1 MKARTKSSNALLRS
15 DDYDGADSGS
25 VYDFMSAQ
33 ATRLASG
40 SAGIGD
46 GPGSALHAG
55 NRALESIGRHEA
67 LRALLAFSE
76 LHERIRDRRAASQS
90 IPDDLFQTERFVLD
104 EVLQLIC
111 DRALE
116 VTGAHGMVLALAE
129 GSAIVCRASSGTA
142 LIDRGTRLRVDSEFL
157 AECLVSGKIVRC
169 DDAETDARVALDLVR
184 QVGAT
189 SSVLVPLRG
198 THARLGVLQ
207 AFSRIPLGFTHG
219 DVRCLDLFA
228 ELVLSALKPEDQD
241 RRINWLSDLASEVL
255 APKAAVAEVVED
267 LAGEPAGMKEP
278 PDPAPAASEIPTAAV
293 APVVESV
300 SPVTAAG
307 DEPPEI
313 SAEMPAIM
321 SFAIA
326 DAPEEIEATTP
337 GTHWLPEWASA
348 RPGLSV
354 VLGLVAVA
362 ALFSF
367 GVWWGMRGTTSTKT
381 LGASKSTVAEST
393 AAASDNLMDPTR
405 FAPQEASTSTNKPF
419 PKITGVRHWSSAVG
433 STVVLDMD
441 DQVPYEVHRLM
452 SPERIYFDLHGTVLA
467 PHLDGQSL
475 DVGEIALSRV
485 RIAQPIPGVT
495 RLVLDTRDGS
505 NFSVSM
511 ETNPY
516 RLVIELRGNDRA
528 VAAKQQPTP
537 RAERKA
543 AQAIAATPA
552 KPTDERLAART
563 GRFRIVLDP
572 GHGGWDLGTVGR
584 QGLVE
589 KDLVLD
595 VTQRLGKLLQ
605 ARLGADVVLTRTS
618 DDYLPLEQRADV
630 ANQAQADLFVSV
642 HANYSNSTNARGVET
657 YYSNFFA
664 APGSKEIEKREN
676 GGEVKAPTVSLSAN
690 ALQEKISESRHL
702 AASVQ
707 RSLYAA
713 LAPRSPDIRDRG
725 IKDAAFVVLT
735 GTTMPAILTEISFV
749 SSPADERNLQSEAYR
764 EQIAEAL
771 YKGITRYEES
781 SPKTKMA
788 ELESAQAHR

>member
-1 MKARTKSSNALLRS
+1 MRANPTRVDS
-15 DDYDGADSGS
+15 DTAP
-25 VYDFMSAQ
+25 V
-33 ATRLASG
+33 
-40 SAGIGD
+40 AGES
-46 GPGSALHAG
+46 GSALHAG

-76 LHERIRDRRAASQS
+76 LRERIRTRRVAAHS
-90 IPDDLFQTERFVLD
+90 IPDDLCQTERFVLD

-129 GSAIVCRASSGTA
+129 GTTIVCRASSGTA
-142 LIDRGTRLRVDSEFL
+142 LVERGTRLPVDSEFL
-157 AECLVSGKIVRC
+157 AECLVSGKIIRC
-169 DDAETDARVALDLVR
+169 DDAETDPRVALDLVR

-198 THARLGVLQ
+198 TNARLGVLQ
-207 AFSRIPLGFTHG
+207 AFSRIPLGFTKN

-255 APKAAVAEVVED
+255 APKSATPEPDAPAMAEAKIPAVDKSAITTQPSVVEPVSTIFHSTESGTEVSAKTPAIESLPFADEAEANEEVVSTSLWLPAVA
-267 LAGEPAGMKEP
+267 
-278 PDPAPAASEIPTAAV
+278 S
-293 APVVESV
+293 S
-300 SPVTAAG
+300 
-307 DEPPEI
+307 
-313 SAEMPAIM
+313 
-321 SFAIA
+321 
-326 DAPEEIEATTP
+326 
-337 GTHWLPEWASA
+337 

-354 VLGLVAVA
+354 VVSLVAVA
-362 ALFSF
+362 ALFSV
-367 GVWWGMRGTTSTKT
+367 GVWWGMQEHGRSSTKE
-381 LGASKSTVAEST
+381 AS
-393 AAASDNLMDPTR
+393 AARSMAAQPASSAAGDNLMDPMP
-405 FAPQEASTSTNKPF
+405 FAPQETSVSAPNNRPL
-419 PKITGVRHWSSAVG
+419 PKITSVRHWATTVG

-452 SPERIYFDLHGTVLA
+452 SPERIYFDLHDSVLA
-467 PHLDGQSL
+467 PNLDGQSIEVD
-475 DVGEIALSRV
+475 DVALSRV
-485 RIAQPIPGVT
+485 RIAQPIPGVA
-495 RLVLDTRDGS
+495 RLVLDTRDGA

-516 RLVIELRGNDRA
+516 RLVIELRGNDRG
-528 VAAKQQPTP
+528 VAANQHPSAQPEHKP
-537 RAERKA
+537 
-543 AQAIAATPA
+543 AQTATALSPAPA
-552 KPTDERLAART
+552 KPSDERMAART
-563 GRFRIVLDP
+563 GKYRIVLDA

-584 QGLVE
+584 EGLVE

-595 VTQRLGKLLQ
+595 VTRRLGRLLE
-605 ARLGADVVLTRTS
+605 ARLGVDVVFTRTT

-642 HANYSNSTNARGVET
+642 HANYSNSANARGVET

-676 GGEVKAPTVSLSAN
+676 GGDVKPPTVSLSAT
-690 ALQEKISESRHL
+690 ALQEKIEESRHL

-713 LAPRSPDIRDRG
+713 VATKNPDVRDRG

-735 GTTMPAILTEISFV
+735 GTTMPAVLTEISFV

-771 YKGITRYEES
+771 YKGIARYEES
-781 SPKTKMA
+781 AQHTKV
-788 ELESAQAHR
+788 AQLQPTSAHR

>member
-1 MKARTKSSNALLRS
+1 
-15 DDYDGADSGS
+15 
-25 VYDFMSAQ
+25 MSAP
-33 ATRLASG
+33 ATRLAP
-40 SAGIGD
+40 D
-46 GPGSALHAG
+46 GAATADNPGSALHAG

-76 LHERIRDRRAASQS
+76 LHEQIRRRRVAAQS
-90 IPDDLFQTERFVLD
+90 VHEDLFQTERFVLD

-116 VTGAHGMVLALAE
+116 VTGAHGIVLALAD
-129 GSAIVCRASSGTA
+129 SDAMVCRASSGSA

-157 AECLVSGKIVRC
+157 AECLVSGNIVRC
-169 DDAETDARVALDLVR
+169 DDAESDARVALDLVR

-189 SSVLVPLRG
+189 SSVMVPLQG
-198 THARLGVLQ
+198 TNARLGVLQ
-207 AFSRIPLGFTHG
+207 AFSRIPLGFNDN

-241 RRINWLSDLASEVL
+241 RRINWLSDIVGDVL
-255 APKAAVAEVVED
+255 TPKAAIAGKATGKVPAAESAPVKAEI
-267 LAGEPAGMKEP
+267 EP
-278 PDPAPAASEIPTAAV
+278 PKPASPVSEAPAATK
-293 APVVESV
+293 APPAVESV
-300 SPVTAAG
+300 SAAPVSDDTSL
-307 DEPPEI
+307 EI
-313 SAEMPAIM
+313 PDKTPTIV

-326 DAPEEIEATTP
+326 DEPADDGGDTAE
-337 GTHWLPEWASA
+337 THWVPEFFRV

-354 VLGLVAVA
+354 VLGLAAVAV
-362 ALFSF
+362 LFSF
-367 GVWWGMRGTTSTKT
+367 GVWWGMHGFGSSKT
-381 LGASKSTVAEST
+381 LRASQASMAEPAST
-393 AAASDNLMDPTR
+393 ANDNLMDPTH
-405 FAPQEASTSTNKPF
+405 FAPQEASTSTPNGKAF
-419 PKITGVRHWSSAVG
+419 PKITGVRHWSSAIG

-452 SPERIYFDLHGTVLA
+452 SPERIYFDLHDTALA
-467 PHLDGQSL
+467 PNLDGQSI
-475 DVGEIALSRV
+475 DVGDDSLSRV

-516 RLVIELRGNDRA
+516 RLVIELRPNDRA
-528 VAAKQQPTP
+528 VATNSQAPVQTAEALIPTVAP
-537 RAERKA
+537 SA
-543 AQAIAATPA
+543 APT
-552 KPTDERLAART
+552 KPSDERLAAKT
-563 GRFRIVLDP
+563 GRFRIVLDA

-584 QGLVE
+584 EGLVE
-589 KDLVLD
+589 KDVVLD

-605 ARLGADVVLTRTS
+605 QRLGVDVVFTRTT

-642 HANYSNSTNARGVET
+642 HANYSNSANARGVET

-676 GGEVKAPTVSLSAN
+676 GGDVKPPTVSLSAN
-690 ALQEKISESRHL
+690 ALQEKIQESRHL

-707 RSLYAA
+707 RSLYTT
-713 LAPRSPDIRDRG
+713 LAPKSPDIRNRG

-749 SSPADERNLQSEAYR
+749 SSPADERNLQSESYR

-771 YKGITRYEES
+771 YKGIARYEETTHLKVAQLR
-781 SPKTKMA
+781 PT
-788 ELESAQAHR
+788 SASR

>member
-1 MKARTKSSNALLRS
+1 
-15 DDYDGADSGS
+15 
-25 VYDFMSAQ
+25 MSAQ
-33 ATRLASG
+33 ATRVAPAAAPLA
-40 SAGIGD
+40 D
-46 GPGSALHAG
+46 NNGSALQAG

-67 LRALLAFSE
+67 MRALLAFSE
-76 LHERIRDRRAASQS
+76 LHERIRARRVASQS
-90 IPDDLFQTERFVLD
+90 VPDDLFQTERFVLD

-116 VTGAHGMVLALAE
+116 VTGAHGIVLALAD
-129 GSAIVCRASSGTA
+129 GPAIICRASSGTA

-157 AECLVSGKIVRC
+157 AECLVSGKLVRC
-169 DDAETDARVALDLVR
+169 DDAESDPRVEFDLVR

-207 AFSRIPLGFTHG
+207 AFSRIPLGFSNN

-255 APKAAVAEVVED
+255 TPKATIEELPAVED
-267 LAGEPAGMKEP
+267 LEVEAAVVEQPIKP
-278 PDPAPAASEIPTAAV
+278 VDPAPQISKIPAAAKTTAERV
-293 APVVESV
+293 IEPV
-300 SPVTAAG
+300 SPLAG
-307 DEPPEI
+307 VDDASPEI
-313 SAEMPAIM
+313 SAEVPAIM

-326 DAPEEIEATTP
+326 DAPEEIEAP
-337 GTHWLPEWASA
+337 APSTHWLPELASS

-367 GVWWGMRGTTSTKT
+367 GVWWGMRGTTPTKI
-381 LGASKSTVAEST
+381 LGVSKSMVVAPAS
-393 AAASDNLMDPTR
+393 AAGDNLMDPAR
-405 FAPQEASTSTNKPF
+405 FSPQEASTSAPNKPF
-419 PKITGVRHWSSAVG
+419 PKITGIRHWSSAVG

-452 SPERIYFDLHGTVLA
+452 SPERIYFDLHNSALA
-467 PHLDGQSL
+467 PNLDGESI
-475 DVGEIALSRV
+475 DVEDLALSRV

-516 RLVIELRGNDRA
+516 RLIIELRPNDRA
-528 VAAKQQPTP
+528 VAANSHPTP
-537 RAERKA
+537 PPERKPA
-543 AQAIAATPA
+543 PVGTAPSPTPT
-552 KPTDERLAART
+552 KPSDERLAART
-563 GRFRIVLDP
+563 GKFRIVLDA

-605 ARLGADVVLTRTS
+605 GRLGVDVVFTRTT
-618 DDYLPLEQRADV
+618 DDYLPLEQRADL

-642 HANYSNSTNARGVET
+642 HANYSNSANARGVET

-664 APGSKEIEKREN
+664 APGSKEIENREN
-676 GGEVKAPTVSLSAN
+676 GGEVKLPTVSLSAN
-690 ALQEKISESRHL
+690 ALEEKIQESRHL

-707 RSLYAA
+707 RSLYAS
-713 LAPRSPDIRDRG
+713 LAPKSPDIRDRG

-749 SSPADERNLQSEAYR
+749 SSPADEQNLQSEAYR

-771 YKGITRYEES
+771 YKGIARYEES
-781 SPKTKMA
+781 AHVKVAQLRST
-788 ELESAQAHR
+788 SAGR